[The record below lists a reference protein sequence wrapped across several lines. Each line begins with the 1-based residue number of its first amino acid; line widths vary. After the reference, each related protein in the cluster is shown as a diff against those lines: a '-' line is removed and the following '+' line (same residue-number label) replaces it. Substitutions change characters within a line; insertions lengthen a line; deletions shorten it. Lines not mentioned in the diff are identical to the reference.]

1 MKIHETLK
9 RGFFCAAGASVFLF
23 ATACNGNDVPSGN
36 VDIWSTYNTTKIMRE
51 MYDYVK
57 RDASIDVEMAKNEV
71 EGAQIV
77 FTPEYD
83 VKSYDLVLSD
93 LHCGDAVFP
102 KENIVA
108 YKQGYVNVT
117 SKTPN
122 QQNAA
127 YPTGWTADFMLP
139 LEKAKE
145 YGETTVSKG
154 HNQGI
159 TVEFSSVTD
168 MPAGVYTGSFTLI
181 IDKKNTDIPV
191 SVTVWD
197 IDVSKVYGKSCFG
210 YSFQNDFMQGE
221 LSNTKETVE
230 AFYEFL
236 LDNRISPADFPPGP
250 EAQPDVFAEEFDKYC
265 THRYFSS
272 FGFPVRRGANK
283 YSVNAESLYQYVKP
297 IVLRCTPEKN
307 WMEMAY
313 YYLVP
318 IDEPHTEADFNAVDA
333 YREGIDGMEERI
345 ISELENE
352 CFFESFTE
360 KGYTQ
365 EQIEAFRSE
374 LEQSIRNV
382 PQVTTTPYN
391 NNLKD
396 RVNTYCPPIQ
406 YYDTAYERELYAA
419 NAALNDSE
427 QWFYTCM
434 QPIYPYPSFHIDDYL
449 IGARIQKWMQAA
461 YDVDGYLFWDA
472 AAYKNVSQNRVVDP
486 YTDPNRFFYGSTP
499 FPGDGYLTY
508 PGYKY
513 GERKPFSSLRLAA
526 YRDGQEDMDLIGA
539 FDSLLD
545 GYESYYDTELSVDD
559 LLADEYAK
567 IFTGAVYNENDA
579 DFYSVRK
586 RVAELYA
593 YAASDARLAVES
605 SRISGTTVTTN
616 VYVADGYTVKVN
628 GKERNFIAAGEG
640 RRYLLTDD
648 LSSGEVN
655 YKIEVFSP
663 SGEKAAEYE
672 RFVSKRLYGGTLTET
687 TVSVSEGSNFSVAGG
702 VASFAIAS
710 KMEGEFLD
718 LVSFVPL
725 LKLNEAVFGVNIGEI
740 ENLFFTLTND
750 GDFALEI
757 SVCLTSGKRKGEI
770 AKIVVPAHSTAE
782 YTVGISSSGWSE
794 IALADGIAFAFENL
808 DENNVPYP
816 VRMLT
821 MNNIYY
827 TKARR

>member
-1 MKIHETLK
+1 MKNHKTLK
-9 RGFFCAAGASVFLF
+9 KGLSCAAVACVFLL
-23 ATACNGNDVPSGN
+23 AAACGEANVPSGN
-36 VDIWSTYNTTKIMRE
+36 VEIWGAYNTTKIMRE
-51 MYDYVK
+51 KYDYVK
-57 RDASIDVEMAKNEV
+57 LDARIDVEMAKSEV
-71 EGAQIV
+71 EGAQLV

-93 LHCGDAVFP
+93 LRCGEAVFP
-102 KENIVA
+102 RENIVA

-122 QQNAA
+122 QQNTA

-145 YGETTVSKG
+145 YGETTVSNG

-159 TVEFSSVTD
+159 TVEFSSASD
-168 MPAGVYTGSFTLI
+168 MPAGVYTGSFTLR
-181 IDKKNTDIPV
+181 IDGKYTDIPV

-197 IDVSKVYGKSCFG
+197 IDVSRVYGKSCFG
-210 YSFQNDFMQGE
+210 YSYQNDFMQGE

-250 EAQPDVFAEEFDKYC
+250 EAQPEVFVEEFEKYC
-265 THRYFSS
+265 THKYFSS
-272 FGFPVRRGANK
+272 FGFPVRRGASK

-318 IDEPHTEADFNAVDA
+318 IDEPHTEADFDAVDV
-333 YREGIDGMEERI
+333 YRAGIDGVEERI
-345 ISELENE
+345 ISELESE
-352 CFFESFTE
+352 GFFDSFTE
-360 KGYTQ
+360 KGYTR
-365 EQIEAFRSE
+365 EQIEDFRSG

-382 PQVTTTPYN
+382 PQVITTPYN
-391 NNLKD
+391 NGLKD
-396 RVNTYCPPIQ
+396 RVNAYCPPIQ

-461 YDVDGYLFWDA
+461 YDVEGYLFWDA

-486 YTDPNRFFYGSTP
+486 YTDPNRFFYGSSP

-513 GERKPFSSLRLAA
+513 GERTPFSSLRLAA

-545 GYESYYDTELSVDD
+545 GYESYYASELSADD

-567 IFTGAVYNENDA
+567 IFSGTIYNENDA

-593 YAASDARLAVES
+593 YAASDARLVVES
-605 SRISGTTVTTN
+605 SRISGMTVTTN

-628 GKERNFIAAGEG
+628 GNERSFTAAGEG

-663 SGEKAAEYE
+663 AGEKVAEYE

-687 TVSVSEGSNFSVAGG
+687 AVSVSENSSFTVAEG
-702 VASFAIAS
+702 VANFAIAS
-710 KMEGEFLD
+710 KTEGEFLD

-725 LKLNEAVFGVNIGEI
+725 LKLNKAVFGVNIGEL
-740 ENLFFTLTND
+740 ENLSFTLTND
-750 GDFALEI
+750 SDFALEI
-757 SVCLTSGKRKGEI
+757 AVCLASGARRNEF
-770 AKIVVPAHSTAE
+770 AKIVAPAHSTAE
-782 YTVGISSSGWSE
+782 YTVKGIASSKWSE
-794 IALADGIAFAFENL
+794 LASADAIVFAFENL
-808 DENNVPYP
+808 DENNEPYP
-816 VRMLT
+816 DRLLKLKD
-821 MNNIYY
+821 IHF
-827 TKARR
+827 TKA